1 MPVEAVLAAQ
11 LKPDG
16 SRSRLLSRRSRANTD
31 AAGHRHAGPADGRH
45 GPRSAAAASP
55 GEAVASSPRTRAL
68 LQLVPEQQRDRGRPA
83 LAQSLAIRASGGA
96 DDDANAL
103 VPCRGL
109 GVAIGLPRACTV
121 RPKRKRG
128 PLARSVGR
136 PQRGQRARGLRW
148 LLLPIGSR
156 LPVTLSRARPDLR
169 TPPVT
174 VVSARDETVRCW
186 PSTMRNPPNIV
197 RRFWVVASRA
207 SARRGGGRPP
217 QRGGSRRRGSG
228 SRRSP
233 GRRSASDS
241 WPAA

>member
-1 MPVEAVLAAQ
+1 MQVPRTDVTVLAQRLPLRLA
-11 LKPDG
+11 K
-16 SRSRLLSRRSRANTD
+16 RSPRRREL
-31 AAGHRHAGPADGRH
+31 GRCCN
-45 GPRSAAAASP
+45 
-55 GEAVASSPRTRAL
+55 SSPSSSEIEVVRRL
-68 LQLVPEQQRDRGRPA
+68 RNPWRFER
-83 LAQSLAIRASGGA
+83 LAGA
-96 DDDANAL
+96 DDDADAL

-121 RPKRKRG
+121 RSKRKRG

-136 PQRGQRARGLRW
+136 PQREQRARGLRW

-186 PSTMRNPPNIV
+186 LSTMRNPPNID

-233 GRRSASDS
+233 GRRSACDS
-241 WPAA
+241 WPAV